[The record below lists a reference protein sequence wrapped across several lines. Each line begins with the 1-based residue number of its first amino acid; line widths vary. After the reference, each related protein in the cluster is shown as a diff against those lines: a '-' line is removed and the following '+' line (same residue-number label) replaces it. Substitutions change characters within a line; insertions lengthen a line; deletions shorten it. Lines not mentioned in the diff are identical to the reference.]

1 MFASFTNGKE
11 HWQSATRIFQ
21 QIIMKMTGLLQRGR
35 SGIFFFTF
43 FCFVSLYFCLFLCV
57 CVLLSLCLCS
67 LIFVFVF
74 PFLISSIFFRG
85 RELRLSLASLAM
97 LGGACLHPA
106 KCSLGETST
115 FQNDESIGSIQSI
128 KSTESIESTKS
139 TNRVL
144 AVLAWEGQ

>member
-1 MFASFTNGKE
+1 MAVCYKNFSTNNHEDDRPLAKR
-11 HWQSATRIFQ
+11 TVRYF
-21 QIIMKMTGLLQRGR
+21 L
-35 SGIFFFTF
+35 FFTF

-74 PFLISSIFFRG
+74 PFLISSIFFLG
-85 RELRLSLASLAM
+85 RELRLSLASLASLAM